1 MTSIILAINELQQTI
16 FELIIV
22 NIVDNF
28 ALITKPL
35 VLISEQLPDS
45 VQQIDTNSSL
55 TSETPNN

>member
-22 NIVDNF
+22 NIVNNF
-28 ALITKPL
+28 ALLTKPL

>member
-16 FELIIV
+16 FELVIV
-22 NIVDNF
+22 NIANNF
-28 ALITKPL
+28 ALLTKPL

>member
-28 ALITKPL
+28 ALLTKPL